1 MGRTFPVARAQ
12 GSPQRARG
20 MDNQGG
26 VAETEGGAVMGE
38 SSSQRVPAVES
49 MRETAAELR
58 AYIFSRRTHG
68 KL

>member
-1 MGRTFPVARAQ
+1 
-12 GSPQRARG
+12 

>member
-12 GSPQRARG
+12 GSPQRARS

-49 MRETAAELR
+49 IRETADELR
-58 AYIFSRRTHG
+58 AYICSGRTHG
-68 KL
+68 NL

>member
-1 MGRTFPVARAQ
+1 
-12 GSPQRARG
+12 

-49 MRETAAELR
+49 IRETADELR
-58 AYIFSRRTHG
+58 AYICSGRTHG
-68 KL
+68 NL